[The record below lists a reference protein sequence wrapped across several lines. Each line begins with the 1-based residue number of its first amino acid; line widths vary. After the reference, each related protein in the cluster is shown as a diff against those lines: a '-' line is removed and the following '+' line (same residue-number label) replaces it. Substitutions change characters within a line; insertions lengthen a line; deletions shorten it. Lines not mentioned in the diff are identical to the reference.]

1 MSTDA
6 WRRTARIM
14 RRAALGVTG
23 ADVDR
28 VGAGIEAWLD
38 DALAPGADPGVDATP
53 APAFAALPALGPNPT
68 QADRQAQN
76 KALNNQGDQLVT
88 WWVTRMVSAKRPV
101 RERLTFA
108 WHNHWATSLSK
119 VKRPALMLRQNE
131 LLRSQGFG
139 SFTALAQQMV
149 VDPALLIW
157 LDAEKNTKAAPNENL
172 ARELMELFTLGVGG
186 GYTEDDVKQ
195 AARALTGW
203 RVAADGTVTSD
214 PKRTDPGPETVL
226 GVTDHFTP
234 ATLVATILATPAH
247 PRYLATRWWHQ
258 LASGDAI
265 PDDTLSRAVAAYGS
279 GREGTALLK
288 ALLVDPAFMA
298 ATGTI
303 VASPVEWLV
312 GSMRTLA
319 TPSTSDTIKQGLGVL
334 RRLGQVPFL
343 PPNVSG
349 WPSGASWSSTAA
361 ASTRA
366 AAATKLA
373 GIADLSA
380 VSDASAATRNDAVA
394 HLLALDHFTERTLA
408 ALALAKGDPK
418 QLVATALISPDYLVV

>member
-1 MSTDA
+1 
-6 WRRTARIM
+6 M
-14 RRAALGVTG
+14 RRAAFGVTG

-28 VGAGIEAWLD
+28 VGGDVEGWVD
-38 DALAPGADPGVDATP
+38 DALSGGSDPGVDATP
-53 APAFAALPALGPNPT
+53 PPTFTALPALGANPS
-68 QADRQAQN
+68 QADRQARN
-76 KALNNQGDQLVT
+76 KALNDQGQQLVA
-88 WWVTRMVSAKRPV
+88 WWVTRMVAAKRPV

-108 WHNHWATSLSK
+108 WHNHWATSLTK
-119 VKRPALMLRQNE
+119 VKEPTLMLRQNQ

-139 SFTALAQQMV
+139 SFTSLAQQMV

-203 RVAADGTVTSD
+203 RVAGDGTVTND

-226 GVTDHFTP
+226 GTTARFTP
-234 ATLVATILATPAH
+234 ATLVASILATPAH

-258 LASGDAI
+258 LASGDPI
-265 PDDTLSRAVAAYGS
+265 PDDTLGRVVAAYGS
-279 GREGTALLK
+279 GRDVK
-288 ALLVDPAFMA
+288 ALFRAILVDPAFA
-298 ATGTI
+298 TATGTI
-303 VASPVEWLV
+303 VASPVEWVV

-319 TPSTSDTIKQGLGVL
+319 IPSTSGNITQGLGVL

-349 WPSGASWSSTAA
+349 WPSGASWSSTASA
-361 ASTRA
+361 TTRA
-366 AAATKLA
+366 AAATKMAAL
-373 GIADLSA
+373 ADLSE
-380 VSDASAATRNDAVA
+380 VSNASAATRNDAVA
-394 HLLALDHFTERTLA
+394 HLLGLDHFAPRTITA
-408 ALALAKGDPK
+408 MALAKGNPK